1 MPKISHIILS
11 WARETAG
18 LDVEIAAKK
27 LQITDGK
34 VVSSV
39 DKLTAYENGQ
49 KEPSRAMLLKMAKL
63 YRRPL
68 LTFYLDEPPKIGD
81 RGEDFRILPEES
93 FAGREAFY
101 IDALIREVRACQST
115 VREALIDEDE
125 DPRLGFVGKNSVAQG
140 ISTVAQTIRQA
151 LSFDILAYRA
161 SASYEEAF
169 KYLRVQAEDV
179 GVFVLLRGNLGSFH
193 TNIGVT
199 AFRGFALS
207 DDIAP
212 FIVINDQDAKAAWSF
227 TLLHELAHIILG
239 QTGISGAYAER
250 QIEKFCN
257 DVASEV
263 LLPEADFESFRLS
276 GATPETIQEEISQFA
291 FSMKISSSHVS
302 YRLFRRGDI
311 KKDFWEKLREYF
323 KEQWHAQRDEEKQKS
338 RQQEGG
344 PSYYVLQRH
353 KLGALVGLVERL
365 TYSGALTTAKAGML
379 LGVRPIKV
387 HNLFNTGQAA

>member
-1 MPKISHIILS
+1 MILY

-18 LDVEIAAKK
+18 LDVEDAAGK
-27 LQITDGK
+27 LQIADGK
-34 VVSSV
+34 AASSAE
-39 DKLTAYENGQ
+39 KLSAYENGQ

-81 RGEDFRILPEES
+81 RGEDFRTLPEG
-93 FAGREAFY
+93 FAAQENFY
-101 IDALIREVRACQST
+101 VDALIREVKACQST
-115 VREALIDEDE
+115 IRETLIDEDE
-125 DPRLGFVGKNSVAQG
+125 DTRLEFVGKNSVAQG
-140 ISTVAQTIRQA
+140 VSAVARTIREA
-151 LSFDILAYRA
+151 LSFDIHAYRA
-161 SASYEEAF
+161 TGSYDEAF
-169 KYLRVQAEDV
+169 KYLRTRAEDA

-199 AFRGFALS
+199 TFRGFALS
-207 DDIAP
+207 DEVAP
-212 FIVINDQDAKAAWSF
+212 FIVVNDQDAKAAWSF

-263 LLPEADFESFRLS
+263 LIPEADFEDFRLS
-276 GATPETIQEEISQFA
+276 GITPESTQKEITQFA
-291 FSMKISSSHVS
+291 FSRKISSSHVS

-311 KKDFWEKLREYF
+311 DKVYWEKLREYF
-323 KEQWHAQRDEEKQKS
+323 KQQWLVQREKEKQKN

-344 PSYYVLQRH
+344 PSYYVLRRH

-365 TYSGALTTAKAGML
+365 TYSGALTTTKAGML
-379 LGVRPIKV
+379 LGVKPIKV
-387 HNLFNTGQAA
+387 HNLFKTEQAA

>member
-1 MPKISHIILS
+1 MPKINHMILY

-18 LDVEIAAKK
+18 LDVEDAAGK
-27 LQITDGK
+27 LQIADGK
-34 VVSSV
+34 AASSAE
-39 DKLTAYENGQ
+39 KLSAYENGQ

-81 RGEDFRILPEES
+81 RGEDFRTLPEG
-93 FAGREAFY
+93 FAAQENFY
-101 IDALIREVRACQST
+101 VDALIREVKACQST
-115 VREALIDEDE
+115 IRETLIDEDE
-125 DPRLGFVGKNSVAQG
+125 DTRLEFVGKNSVAQG
-140 ISTVAQTIRQA
+140 VSAVARTIREA
-151 LSFDILAYRA
+151 LSFDIHAYRA
-161 SASYEEAF
+161 TGSYDEAF
-169 KYLRVQAEDV
+169 KYLRTRAEDA

-199 AFRGFALS
+199 TFRGFALS
-207 DDIAP
+207 DEVAP
-212 FIVINDQDAKAAWSF
+212 FIVVNDQDAKAAWSF

-263 LLPEADFESFRLS
+263 LIPEADFEDFRLS
-276 GATPETIQEEISQFA
+276 GITPESTQKEITQFA
-291 FSMKISSSHVS
+291 FSRKISSSHVS

-311 KKDFWEKLREYF
+311 DKVYWEKLREYF
-323 KEQWHAQRDEEKQKS
+323 KQQWLVQREKEKQKN

-344 PSYYVLQRH
+344 PSYYVLRRH

-365 TYSGALTTAKAGML
+365 TYSGALTTTKAGML
-379 LGVRPIKV
+379 LGVKPIKV
-387 HNLFNTGQAA
+387 HNLFKTEQAA